1 MGLWGYTGENFLIMQ
16 AKISPVFLIFER
28 QHHEAKTLFLALGKQ
43 IKSKKAIELLSKLE
57 FMELFADMLA
67 KIHFEKEN
75 YGKSLFSPFKNLKR
89 SLRIIQHLKLVE
101 KTTLDRVSTL
111 DVQLASFSE
120 YLSAQKRKG
129 QKEAFEL
136 VTGST
141 LKIWDDFL
149 ENTHQSSKGIKPLM
163 IRTAINQL
171 VEEELEFL
179 QKDLKIPF
187 STQTF
192 PELFESLRKIIM
204 LENLLVHLGF
214 NPIFVPQ
221 IHQEIQQL
229 KENLK
234 PWYSNH
240 LALQALAAFLSQKE
254 NPSKKYLDWAKDLK
268 TEKKSLSSQIER
280 QAVDLLQKITL

>member
-1 MGLWGYTGENFLIMQ
+1 MQ
-16 AKISPVFLIFER
+16 AKISPVYLIFEQ
-28 QHHEAKTLFLALGKQ
+28 QHHEAKALFLALGKQ
-43 IKSKKAIELLSKLE
+43 IKSKKAVELLAKME
-57 FMELFADMLA
+57 FMELFVDMLA

-75 YGKSLFSPFKNLKR
+75 FGKSLFSPFKSLKR
-89 SLRIIQHLKLVE
+89 SLRLIQHLKLVE
-101 KTTLDRVSTL
+101 KTILSRVDSQGI
-111 DVQLASFSE
+111 QLESFSD
-120 YLSAQKRKG
+120 YLSSQKRKG

-136 VTGST
+136 VIGST
-141 LKIWDDFL
+141 LKTWDDFL
-149 ENTHQSSKGIKPLM
+149 EKTHQSSKGIKPLM

-171 VEEELEFL
+171 VEEELEYL

-187 STQTF
+187 STQAF

-214 NPIFVPQ
+214 NPIFVSL

-240 LALQALAAFLSQKE
+240 LTLQALAAFLAQKE

-268 TEKKSLSSQIER
+268 AEKKSLSTQIER
-280 QAVDLLQKITL
+280 QAIDLLQKITV

>member
-1 MGLWGYTGENFLIMQ
+1 MGLWRYAGENFLIMQ
-16 AKISPVFLIFER
+16 AKISPVYLIFEQ
-28 QHHEAKTLFLALGKQ
+28 QHHEAKALFLALGKQ
-43 IKSKKAIELLSKLE
+43 IKSKKAVELLAKME
-57 FMELFADMLA
+57 FMELFVDMLA

-75 YGKSLFSPFKNLKR
+75 FGKSLFSPFKSLKR
-89 SLRIIQHLKLVE
+89 SLRLIQHLKLVE
-101 KTTLDRVSTL
+101 KTILSRVDSQGI
-111 DVQLASFSE
+111 QLESFSD
-120 YLSAQKRKG
+120 YLSSQKRKG

-136 VTGST
+136 VIGST
-141 LKIWDDFL
+141 LKTWDDFL
-149 ENTHQSSKGIKPLM
+149 EKTHQSSKGIKPLM

-171 VEEELEFL
+171 VEEELEYL

-187 STQTF
+187 STQAF

-214 NPIFVPQ
+214 NPIFVSL

-240 LALQALAAFLSQKE
+240 LTLQALAAFLAQKE

-268 TEKKSLSSQIER
+268 AEKKSLSTQIER
-280 QAVDLLQKITL
+280 QAIDLLQKITV